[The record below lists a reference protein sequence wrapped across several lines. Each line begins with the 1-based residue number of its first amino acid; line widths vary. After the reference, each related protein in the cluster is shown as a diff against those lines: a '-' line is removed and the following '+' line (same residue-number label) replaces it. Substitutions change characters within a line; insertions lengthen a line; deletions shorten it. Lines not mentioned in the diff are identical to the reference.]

1 MMKMFELFSGKGF
14 NSFTQYVNTAF
25 FRCRAGGEREGKREE
40 KGGKGRKGKEK
51 KEKKGERGEKKIK
64 GAVPAGRR

>member
-25 FRCRAGGEREGKREE
+25 FRCRADRRERGNEKKKEEKEEKERKRKGRKKRKEGKR
-40 KGGKGRKGKEK
+40 K
-51 KEKKGERGEKKIK
+51 
-64 GAVPAGRR
+64 

>member
-40 KGGKGRKGKEK
+40 KGEKEEKERKRRKKREKEGKRK
-51 KEKKGERGEKKIK
+51 
-64 GAVPAGRR
+64 